1 MILLIHGA
9 WHGPWVWRRMLA
21 PGMQTVDLDLSPGAS
36 LTSHVNMVL
45 KAIANAASPVH
56 LAGHSYGAAVAQ
68 IAAARSDAASL
79 TALDGF
85 LLRPGQSIIDLIP
98 PRVRAEWRAHSM
110 VPPLSAEVMAVN
122 EADRDWVTA
131 QLRPHPLACF
141 TEPAPEIEPYRGK
154 RLYIRA
160 TGFAFPPFDRIM
172 AQAGKDGWVCETMQ
186 TGHDL
191 MLEAPDVLKR
201 RLETFIRALP

>member
-9 WHGPWVWRRMLA
+9 WHGPWVWQRMLA
-21 PGMQTVDLDLSPGAS
+21 PGMQTIALDLSPGAS
-36 LTSHVNMVL
+36 LLSHVRAVET
-45 KAIANAASPVH
+45 AIANAATPIH
-56 LAGHSYGAAVAQ
+56 LVGHSYGAAVAQ
-68 IAAARSDAASL
+68 IAAAHSPAASL

-85 LLRPGQSIIDLIP
+85 LLRPTQAIIDLIP
-98 PRVRAEWRAHSM
+98 PRIRADWQANPM
-110 VPPLSAEVMAVN
+110 VPPLSADVMAVN
-122 EADRDWVTA
+122 AADRDWVAA

-141 TEPAPEIEPYRGK
+141 TEPAPAIEPYRGK